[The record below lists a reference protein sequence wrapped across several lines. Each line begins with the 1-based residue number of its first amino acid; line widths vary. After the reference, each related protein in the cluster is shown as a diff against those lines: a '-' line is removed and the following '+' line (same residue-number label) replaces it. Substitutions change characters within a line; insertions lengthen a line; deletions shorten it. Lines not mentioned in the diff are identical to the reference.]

1 MSRLR
6 DLSVS
11 RKFLY
16 AFGSICLLC
25 GVLGTSALVSL
36 VKINGRLAEMVN
48 NTVPSL
54 RVLADLRLQVSNL
67 RRADALLIQCPT
79 DACRNRYIA
88 KREKAHTGL
97 HQSLADYEPLI
108 SYPGERELFSSYRAA
123 IATYVGFSEQMN
135 GFTMA
140 AKPAEASRIL
150 NDEKTVATYDA
161 IQSALDQDY
170 AMNVKMAAEDG
181 RAAIHLGKFVIVLI
195 CVVFCLTLGL
205 SVLIGMTL
213 TRFIAPPLRAA
224 TDALEKMANK
234 DLTSRLEITGQDEV
248 GRLSGALNVS
258 IDAMREV
265 LTLMSRSAETL
276 SAAAEEL
283 SVRSTQATGNAQTQS
298 AKTNQIAAAAQ
309 EMTATIGEISQNSE
323 SAAKASRESAE
334 AAAAGGQ
341 VMQEAST
348 TMERIGE
355 STATVVERMDSLA
368 RRSREIGRVIT
379 VIQEISEQ
387 TNLLALNAAIEA
399 ARAGEQGR
407 GFAVVA
413 GEVRR
418 LAERTKGATE
428 EITGT
433 VRDIQSETTQ
443 TIEVIAKS
451 RREVESGMTETVR
464 ARASLEETI
473 ETVRK
478 VEQMIQLIATA
489 ATEQTAA
496 SGEISESA
504 SQISQLATENAQ
516 VAEDTAGAC
525 KNLSEL
531 ANDLD
536 RTIRQFRLGDD
547 HSTNA
552 ASRKEVKN
560 VRATRLKPAM
570 AQ

>member
-1 MSRLR
+1 MPRLR

-16 AFGSICLLC
+16 AFGAICLLC
-25 GVLGTSALVSL
+25 GILGSSSL
-36 VKINGRLAEMVN
+36 LSVVRINRQVDAIVTDAM
-48 NTVPSL
+48 PSL
-54 RVLADLRLQVSNL
+54 KVLADLRLQLSNL

-79 DACRNRYIA
+79 DDCRVFYSERHQKAFNR
-88 KREKAHTGL
+88 L
-97 HQSLADYEPLI
+97 HQDITDCEPLVSPDERVLFDTFRTHVNFYFDI
-108 SYPGERELFSSYRAA
+108 SD
-123 IATYVGFSEQMN
+123 QMN
-135 GFTMA
+135 RFTTSGNLQ
-140 AKPAEASRIL
+140 EASKLL
-150 NDEKTVATYDA
+150 NDPNTVLHYDTA
-161 IQSALDQDY
+161 QTALEQDY
-170 AMNVKMAAEDG
+170 TLNDKMGMEQG
-181 RAAIHLGKFVIVLI
+181 KSVVHLGKMVIMVI
-195 CVVFCLTLGL
+195 CIVFSLTLAL
-205 SVLIGMTL
+205 SIAIGMGL
-213 TRFIAPPLRAA
+213 TRLIAPPLRAA
-224 TDALEKMANK
+224 TNALERLAKK
-234 DLTSRLEITGQDEV
+234 DLTAQLEFKGEDEV
-248 GRLSGALNVS
+248 GRLSSALNVS
-258 IDAMREV
+258 IDSMRDV
-265 LTLMSRSAETL
+265 LILLARSAETL

-309 EMTATIGEISQNSE
+309 EMTATIGEISQNAA
-323 SAAKASRESAE
+323 SAVMASRESAD
-334 AAAAGGQ
+334 AASSGGR
-341 VMQEAST
+341 VMKDATT

-355 STATVVERMDSLA
+355 TTATVVERMDSLA
-368 RRSREIGRVIT
+368 QRSQEIGRVIT

-433 VRDIQSETTQ
+433 VRDIQHETSQ
-443 TIEVIAKS
+443 TIEVIARS
-451 RREVESGMTETVR
+451 RREVESGMTETVH
-464 ARASLEETI
+464 ARTSLEETI
-473 ETVRK
+473 ETVHK

-496 SGEISESA
+496 SAEISESA
-504 SQISQLATENAQ
+504 NQISHLATENAQ

-536 RTIRQFRLGDD
+536 HTIRQFNLGDS
-547 HSTNA
+547 HSVQSASSRARPKTAHA
-552 ASRKEVKN
+552 AP
-560 VRATRLKPAM
+560 RAH
-570 AQ
+570 